1 MDFSIEYLV
10 TIESKGG
17 FCDSI
22 DTFNNLL
29 KSYSEIKIKNGKIL
43 FKGTEIIYV
52 IKTDEIKSQKQRYF
66 HVNLTISDLKD
77 ELVFLDL
84 LRMFRDIV
92 YKAKGKIS
100 VLWDDFSAYYSLQSY
115 PLIHRTENL
124 LRKLISKF
132 MLSNLG
138 LDWSSQTVPTEVE
151 KSIKNKRSQLGIT
164 DILHDVDFIQ
174 LSDFLFKPYQTK
186 GLASLYGLIEKIG
199 IETDFDPNVLTEY
212 IPKSN
217 WQRYFS
223 VIVDCNDGYLV
234 KRWEKLYE
242 LRCLI
247 AHNTVISKN
256 EFLEIQLLCKE
267 LDEKF
272 IEALNDLE
280 KVVIPESDIEILH
293 ENVASN
299 RSEFNGEFLEAWKTL
314 NTQLS
319 EKFILSQELTK
330 EELKMKLTISSLMK
344 LIEKYNF
351 LEPKTIHKINELRNI
366 RHQVVHDTS
375 NNLTEKQL
383 ELKTKEL
390 KQLCNEIMTM
400 TITETTDQTPNT

>member
-1 MDFSIEYLV
+1 
-10 TIESKGG
+10 
-17 FCDSI
+17 
-22 DTFNNLL
+22 
-29 KSYSEIKIKNGKIL
+29 
-43 FKGTEIIYV
+43 
-52 IKTDEIKSQKQRYF
+52 
-66 HVNLTISDLKD
+66 
-77 ELVFLDL
+77 
-84 LRMFRDIV
+84 
-92 YKAKGKIS
+92 
-100 VLWDDFSAYYSLQSY
+100 
-115 PLIHRTENL
+115 
-124 LRKLISKF
+124 
-132 MLSNLG
+132 
-138 LDWSSQTVPTEVE
+138 
-151 KSIKNKRSQLGIT
+151 
-164 DILHDVDFIQ
+164 
-174 LSDFLFKPYQTK
+174 
-186 GLASLYGLIEKIG
+186 
-199 IETDFDPNVLTEY
+199 
-212 IPKSN
+212 
-217 WQRYFS
+217 
-223 VIVDCNDGYLV
+223 
-234 KRWEKLYE
+234 
-242 LRCLI
+242 
-247 AHNTVISKN
+247 
-256 EFLEIQLLCKE
+256 LCKE